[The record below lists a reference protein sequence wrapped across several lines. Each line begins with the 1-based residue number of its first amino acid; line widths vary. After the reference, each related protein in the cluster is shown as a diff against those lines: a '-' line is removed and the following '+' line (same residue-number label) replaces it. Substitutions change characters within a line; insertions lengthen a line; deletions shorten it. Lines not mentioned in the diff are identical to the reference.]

1 MTSSMRSIHY
11 QPEGLETV
19 EDFIRWGGS
28 LFQASGL
35 VFGHGTDN
43 AFDEAKVLVLHAL
56 HLPWSLSDLYRQA
69 RLTVY
74 ERQQV
79 TELLR
84 QRIETR
90 KPAAYLTGEAMFA
103 GLWFCVNEHTLVPR
117 SPIAELIA
125 QGFKPW
131 VEPEQVERVLD
142 LCTGSGCIGIA
153 SLQTLP
159 NATIDLVDISVEALA
174 VAQRNIERYDLQG
187 VARAVHSDLFSAL
200 QGEKYDL
207 IVSNPP
213 YVDEIEMQALPPEY
227 QAEPALGLAAGHD
240 GLDLVRKILAQAANH
255 LTEDGVLI
263 VEVGVTQ
270 HYVEQAYPE
279 LPLYWFEFEHGGEGV
294 FAINR
299 SELVLFQTLLD
310 QRADG

>member
-1 MTSSMRSIHY
+1 MMKGVSY
-11 QPEGLETV
+11 QPEGLESL

-28 LFQASGL
+28 LFEKAGL

-43 AFDEAKVLVLHAL
+43 AFDEAKLLVLYAL
-56 HLPWSLSDLYRQA
+56 HVPWTWADTYRRA
-69 RLTVY
+69 RLTLA

-79 TELLR
+79 TDLFR

-90 KPAAYLTGEAMFA
+90 KPAAYLIGEAAFA
-103 GLWFCVNEHTLVPR
+103 GLRFYVNEFTLVPR

-125 QGFKPW
+125 QGFRPW
-131 VEPEQVERVLD
+131 VESEQVERVLD

-159 NATIDLVDISVEALA
+159 NATVDLVDISAEALA
-174 VAQRNIERYDLQG
+174 VAQRNIERYELQG
-187 VARAVHSDLFSAL
+187 VARVVQSDLFSAL

-213 YVDEIEMQALPPEY
+213 YVDEIEMQALPPEF

-240 GLDLVRKILAQAANH
+240 GLDLVRKILAQAASY

-263 VEVGVTQ
+263 VEVGVSR
-270 HYVEQAYPE
+270 YYLEQAYPE
-279 LPLYWFEFEHGGEGV
+279 LPFYWFEFEQGGEGV

-299 SELVLFQTLLD
+299 NELDLFQTILD
-310 QRADG
+310 QRADA